1 MRVFANS
8 ILARNA
14 KEAIERINASDK
26 FEKADKV
33 TAARIISMLF
43 SSKSRMHLS
52 DEEAESRVDYI
63 SDYLGIPKGIVIRI
77 VNLLRE
83 ESILADTK
91 DMTCL
96 LYTSRRRG
104 PS

>member
-1 MRVFANS
+1 M
-8 ILARNA
+8 
-14 KEAIERINASDK
+14 
-26 FEKADKV
+26 

-91 DMTCL
+91 DMTAFIKKAEYELFIKDTQIILSNRKVFAYGSGQPGNGIQC
-96 LYTSRRRG
+96 
-104 PS
+104 

>member
-52 DEEAESRVDYI
+52 DEEAESRRLYI
-63 SDYLGIPKGIVIRI
+63 RLSGIPKGIVIRI
-77 VNLLRE
+77 VNPPRGKY
-83 ESILADTK
+83 SGGYHDTA
-91 DMTCL
+91 L
-96 LYTSRRRG
+96 
-104 PS
+104 